1 MIISIS
7 GKKQSGKDTISD
19 IIKSLIYCQ
28 IDGTELTEENFES
41 VRYCIIRN
49 YKVKKFAGKLKEV
62 AAIMLGCN
70 PSDFESEEFKN
81 SILGEEWWYYQDTHK
96 DELGYD
102 YNSIIAPYLEEY
114 CTKLEKDMI
123 IVTDNPIL
131 VKMSP
136 RTFLQRL
143 ATDAVRI
150 NLHPCSWINSTLADY
165 ISKEFWVIT
174 DTRFENEINA
184 IRYKEPN
191 FLNIRVDRWQS
202 IEQWCKQYEGFVTF
216 IKNPEGW
223 LSDNK
228 ITSNDFLTQ
237 FLLSKSFNDCVEIN
251 EGRIKLLIDNLCHES
266 ERQLDSYDKFDYHV
280 RNEGSIG
287 ELIIKVREIM
297 LERNLL

>member
-81 SILGEEWWYYQDTHK
+81 SILGEEWWYYQDIVRNII
-96 DELGYD
+96 YD
-102 YNSIIAPYLEEY
+102 YTTFNILE
-114 CTKLEKDMI
+114 
-123 IVTDNPIL
+123 V
-131 VKMSP
+131 VKHGSLQLIKPSP

-143 ATDAVRI
+143 ATDAVRE

>member
-143 ATDAVRI
+143 ATDAVRE
-150 NLHPCSWINSTLADY
+150 NLHPCSWINSTLSDY

-216 IKNPEGW
+216 IKNPEEW

>member
-41 VRYCIIRN
+41 VRHCIIRN

-81 SILGEEWWYYQDTHK
+81 SILGEEWWYYQDIVRNII
-96 DELGYD
+96 YD
-102 YNSIIAPYLEEY
+102 YTTFKNLE
-114 CTKLEKDMI
+114 
-123 IVTDNPIL
+123 V
-131 VKMSP
+131 VKHGSLQLIKPSP

-143 ATDAVRI
+143 ATDAVRE